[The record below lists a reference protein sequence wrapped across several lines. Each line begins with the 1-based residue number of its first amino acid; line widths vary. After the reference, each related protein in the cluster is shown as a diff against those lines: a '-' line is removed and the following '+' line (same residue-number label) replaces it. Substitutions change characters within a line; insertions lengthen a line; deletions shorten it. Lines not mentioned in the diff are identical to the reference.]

1 MKNMKKQY
9 KIATIAA
16 TLGLS
21 LAAVG
26 IGAFAYLN
34 DNKTAA
40 NDMTTGSV
48 GVDLVEDFDTSG
60 GEEGTTETNKTFWGV
75 ATGSKKSLAR
85 ASIFVSVEAYNEDTS
100 TWEVYG
106 QIPANAVTYDID
118 YTGWNQGEDGY
129 YYYGKVLEP
138 NPNPGTN
145 TETTPDT
152 WDEAKTYMTSQIKIT
167 NVAIDDYYSDLLED
181 RKVRINMLVNM
192 ETCQATNGAYHL
204 SWGDI
209 DEDLLPEGVYVSAED
224 FAQE

>member
-1 MKNMKKQY
+1 MKKQY
-9 KIATIAA
+9 KLATITA

-34 DNKTAA
+34 DNTTAA
-40 NDMTTGSV
+40 KDMTTGSV

-60 GEEGTTETNKTFWGV
+60 GEEGTTTNYKTFWGV

-85 ASIFVSVEAYNEDTS
+85 ASVFVSIESLNEETNN
-100 TWEVYG
+100 WEVFG
-106 QIPANAVTYDID
+106 QIPVNAVSYDID
-118 YTGWNQGEDGY
+118 YTGWNKGDDGY
-129 YYYGKVLEP
+129 YYYDKVLEG
-138 NPNPGTN
+138 NPNPGEN
-145 TETTPDT
+145 SETTPDS
-152 WDEAKTYMTSQIKIT
+152 WNASKKYMTSQIKIT
-167 NVAIDDYYSDLLED
+167 NVAISEDYADLLED

-209 DEDLLPEGVYVSAED
+209 PENLLPDGVYMSKED
-224 FAQE
+224 FEATRS